1 MTEVLVASCN
11 RSLLCLLRLLLTGCN
26 ARRAYSLQPVG
37 RDFSA
42 ILGDMIGRR
51 TSLGLC
57 GSQVPYMVYNGDRL
71 LLLQ

>member
-1 MTEVLVASCN
+1 MLVAPTSYRVQC
-11 RSLLCLLRLLLTGCN
+11 SSRLLIAACGKGF
-26 ARRAYSLQPVG
+26 S
-37 RDFSA
+37 SA